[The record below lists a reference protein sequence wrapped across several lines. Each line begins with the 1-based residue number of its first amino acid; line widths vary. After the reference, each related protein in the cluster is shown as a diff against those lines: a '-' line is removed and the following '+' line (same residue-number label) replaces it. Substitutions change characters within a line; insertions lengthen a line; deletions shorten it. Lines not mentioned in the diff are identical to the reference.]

1 MWLLEKFT
9 CWHFLLLLFILLF
22 LITTQ
27 VRLGTLLQLL
37 FLNNQSFPVFLKYE
51 CYPVSYINK
60 FESWIKLRAFGL
72 GLISTK
78 SVDGMK
84 VFLFAKSATTFII
97 LWLQDGLV
105 QVRFTTSKTKL
116 YTQYN
121 KLIILVASRAAKL
134 TKILNLRKL
143 PKHRK
148 ILNLGGDIAQ
158 YQVSLPEIKLFKF
171 YWISLLSPKYFPLI
185 VGQFTFQA

>member
-1 MWLLEKFT
+1 MFVISFGRNLGGNFVASWKMYLLT
-9 CWHFLLLLFILLF
+9 LFVVIIYFAF

-37 FLNNQSFPVFLKYE
+37 FLNNQSFPVFPKYE

-105 QVRFTTSKTKL
+105 QVRFTTNKTKL
-116 YTQYN
+116 DT
-121 KLIILVASRAAKL
+121 
-134 TKILNLRKL
+134 
-143 PKHRK
+143 
-148 ILNLGGDIAQ
+148 
-158 YQVSLPEIKLFKF
+158 
-171 YWISLLSPKYFPLI
+171 
-185 VGQFTFQA
+185 